1 MFNEKQIDEIVRLAF
16 EAGKIAIS
24 FFDKKNFEIYKKP
37 DNSKVTS
44 ADLEISKFLEKNLSQ
59 EFHGTQIICE
69 ENDVRTL
76 ISDEF
81 FLIDPI
87 DGTSSFI
94 NNEDQFAINI
104 AVVKNKKPVFG
115 LIYAP
120 LFEGGKMI
128 YNNSQNQLVLIE
140 DITTS
145 KKQKIITAKLQSK
158 RDSLKIITSTRT
170 KEADIKNYIEQI
182 YPNFI
187 DNFELERLSS
197 AVKFFRLVES
207 SSNVYLHLRPSMEWD
222 IASGHFLVE
231 LIGAKLKSLNVIDGK
246 ISENENFYY
255 QKENFLNGAFV
266 AKFF

>member
-1 MFNEKQIDEIVRLAF
+1 
-16 EAGKIAIS
+16 
-24 FFDKKNFEIYKKP
+24 
-37 DNSKVTS
+37 
-44 ADLEISKFLEKNLSQ
+44 
-59 EFHGTQIICE
+59 
-69 ENDVRTL
+69 
-76 ISDEF
+76 
-81 FLIDPI
+81 
-87 DGTSSFI
+87 
-94 NNEDQFAINI
+94 
-104 AVVKNKKPVFG
+104 
-115 LIYAP
+115 
-120 LFEGGKMI
+120 MI